1 MLEYSEA
8 RLSMVRSQ
16 LLPNK
21 VTDERV
27 AAAMAEVPREL
38 FVPKALRGVAYID
51 EDVEIAPC
59 RYLMEPVTFARLLQF
74 LDLTGDEVVLDV
86 GCGTGYSSAVLAQ
99 LAGTVVALESDEA
112 LAAKASDQLAALGI
126 GNAVVAT
133 RELRGGYAEQGPYDA
148 IIIEGAVEAIPDEL
162 VAQLAEGGR
171 LVVVVQER
179 AIGRATLLKKTDGIV
194 GRHVLFDA
202 NVPVLPGFEVEHGFV
217 F

>member
-51 EDVEIAPC
+51 EDVEIAPG

-99 LAGTVVALESDEA
+99 LAGTVVALESDEG
-112 LAAKASDQLAALGI
+112 LAAKAGDQLATLGI

-148 IIIEGAVEAIPDEL
+148 IIIEGAAEAIPDEL